1 MMTYTTIYGGKHK
14 EYKEMGLDDETAH
27 NYATATAMMTAP
39 VEFAGNYIVLSRM
52 GRLFKGRYK
61 NAGQAFLKYAESAA
75 AEGTEEF
82 LQFFPERYVDTL
94 ARHHGEDWA
103 AIKHAWVEEASSGR
117 FWKEAALSAAM
128 GAMGGALL
136 AGVGQVSGALIQRAT
151 RDSKRRE
158 TLVQIQALAANSR
171 FAGRNLALYQKA
183 VEKMILDHEFPTTV
197 YLPADVINSL
207 KQQPGEY
214 ERFLSVAKLRPAGV
228 EELAEVGARVP
239 VNTAALTA
247 YGASQPQF
255 FGMAVQTADF
265 DLRFETPSRMR
276 IGEKPLTVE
285 EVSTA
290 PAAAPGGTE
299 GSLVTE
305 GGPPP
310 LPSST
315 ALPGG
320 PRTLRFFDQD
330 GQMVAEAEITGQT
343 VTRFDLLETA
353 AGEGYERQVF
363 RHLAKQGATTVAE
376 AAEQTHEHLEAE
388 GFAQQEDGSYAVD
401 LEAYQGDTGDFDYL
415 FQATTETKPDV
426 LEELRA
432 QMITQGGLTKA
443 QADVNTQIMWAMAK
457 AVTLPMKEELGVD
470 MTPEQWIKQNFAQFR
485 RATAEDRRAA
495 EEEVRRQRA
504 EGETK
509 PLLQR
514 VKDFFGLGEGS
525 KWLKW
530 EPETTADGKYKGAPD
545 WVKNRKDLNRVRKLM
560 RKLTMEGE
568 VGRFW
573 YEASSQAILERV
585 NGDFASADKFIQ
597 LIAIYSPQANVDV
610 NTGFAIRAWNQFVQG
625 VKREDFKVKTEQQD
639 KKARAVLYDEVPFEG
654 RKTSSFYLNLVNWIV
669 RTYPEAEAQMAIDDE
684 LREKMDH
691 VVTVDMW
698 MLRAYGYDNEG
709 ASDDKGTGM
718 YSFVEND
725 LRRLAANLNRGLGAK
740 DHAWQPW
747 QVQAAIWTAMK
758 ARYEDPAVKAATWV
772 DSFKQG
778 LATREKGKKDWVY
791 SLPKTAEG
799 IRKHRHIWRKHAMKM
814 TSAQATANANENS
827 ADFST
832 FLNKYTYVVPWEAMP
847 SESLGQDIFD
857 APAEVQEL
865 FTAEAMELVIDE
877 HGIDLLAAQLGVH
890 LGFVKSA
897 EGAYAGHVTP
907 NALSHLV
914 PTRIS
919 DLEREETGAFNR
931 DSARAYARAIQ
942 YIFMQDE
949 VPWFR
954 ADPRALTSKKAQ
966 KDQLFYVVGPGPRL
980 VDEKTGLI
988 VEKPDYTVPGS
999 KVETLA
1005 EARRIAESKGDGY
1018 EVRGGRFARAIVLEF
1033 DRKITRQDQANVLQK
1048 LSEFLGED
1056 AGFTRTAPNEI
1067 TIVNFRDDETHVP
1080 FLDDEQFI
1088 SLVGQFGAKYAGEL
1102 GITEAGDAWVE
1113 GERGYVHDWEK
1124 DSTGKGIL
1132 DQEAATGSPVLHA
1145 WLRDRRARFKE
1156 ILKRYS
1162 GKQLEAREQEAQSLR
1177 ADHQALAATA
1187 GATTPPALFQSE
1199 SQRYPNA
1206 PTWASQMVAVFEKQL
1221 PGKGTGKSMAQ
1232 TIRSWVKKGQIKKEE
1247 VEWSGILEW
1256 LADQGK
1262 VTKDEVVAYAQAN
1275 TLRVEEIIKGQ
1286 GGFENSVEEEA
1297 RRRFDEEF
1305 NRYNIEWSNWMYE
1318 GVRDEIERA
1327 WGDPNHRAWAALNAT
1342 PKQYFEYTSEEAEA
1356 FSMFV
1361 EDAELLEWDELFSK
1375 EDLDRARGLAWDSV
1389 GDEYIEAVRDERP
1402 EDDTKF
1408 HEYQEPGGENY
1419 RELLI
1424 TMPDNYRGRPGDKI
1438 QEDINRELQRP
1449 LRSPTP
1455 GRIAARNIAK
1465 NDEQKAKLNRLYD
1478 ELDAFFD
1485 HYEKG
1490 VSRRNYTGG
1499 HWDEPNVLAH
1509 VRMNDRTGPNGEK
1522 ILFLEEIQSD
1532 WQSDIRKKGYK
1543 LSFDEWKK
1551 EKLPDVW
1558 DAIPE
1563 ADLKKRYEQYQQNAQ
1578 SIPNA
1583 PWKKSY
1589 YLKAMQRMVR
1599 YAAENGYDQVAWT
1612 PGAVHYERWGSE
1624 KIAWKRQD
1632 AKPNEGKY
1640 SVEQE
1645 RIGGNWFVFEDK
1657 GNVISAVG
1665 GPYVSEYAAES
1676 AKRIMSGSEGWL
1688 VQVKEQSGGHAG
1700 GIDIEAEAEARGLT
1714 ADNSMLVTTKEELK
1728 DLIRTIAERERSQ
1741 YSEAN
1746 FEAMLDARTDKTWK
1760 RMQEEDTGISLPRK
1774 EGFESIYDKKIVNEV
1789 NKFFNKKAWGKAR
1802 VGTTEIRAGEGE
1814 FDSTDLAGLE
1824 WEVWASDDGTFSIA
1838 NDEGQEVGFK
1848 TEEAAQAEADKRNK
1862 KQKIEVWSLPVTDKM
1877 REKAVSEPIPLFQ
1890 TGGGP
1895 RGMRTLDEKNRA
1907 IISFFEAADPS
1918 TAPHE
1923 IFHVFLEDFE
1933 RRVKGGQATRQQ
1945 QRDWDTIM
1953 DWLGVAPGMPLEV
1966 KHHEKWAQG
1975 CERYIA
1981 EGNAPTRAL
1990 RSAFRQLKKWLLA
2003 IYESLTHAHL
2013 RVGLTDK
2020 MRRVMDRMLATE
2032 KEISANMEL
2041 AGLRPYWNEENGPR
2055 LMGKAQWEEYL
2066 DALQRARD
2074 GIAKR
2079 IEDRRIREYNRV
2091 LKTWRKEAEI
2101 EARKNSDQELYDDVA
2116 SRGGLNTDYLVQKF
2130 GIEIT
2135 RRLRKKHSSLV
2146 KKNGKVAAEMAYQM
2160 GVTEEALID
2169 ALLEAT
2175 TKKEYINQYLNQ
2187 KAKDFDENVQ
2197 VEELVFSP
2205 ELEALNRLEA
2215 QVMAKVA
2222 QRQGYKPV
2230 PANKIKQLIRK
2241 NTGQM
2246 RVDEFVATD
2255 RDVLRAAYTAAEK
2268 ASQEAARAGR
2278 IEEALQAKQ
2287 RQTVIVARLRGQYKI
2302 AREVRE
2308 RRRRIKRLAQ
2318 VLKGKAFQERAKG
2331 STEWSDHARHI
2342 MQAVGINIKP
2352 LNPDDMV
2359 PMMEFVRNHSD
2370 ELMGDEAAF
2379 PDWVATLVSLPQRW
2393 KKKLT
2398 HLTIDELRDIDNA
2411 LRWLIKKD
2419 RQVGKLLASER
2430 KAKLGEASG
2439 EIYLTTA
2446 KNVPERELLYELEQI
2461 VNEDGELETKQ
2472 IPHLPAR
2479 RGRLQKFLDAYGPD
2493 ALIAPEYIFL
2503 EADGGVVNG
2512 VNWQYFFKPF
2522 YDAEN
2527 VEYELHEK
2535 VGQAILEA
2543 FEKIP
2548 YKKRREWASREY
2560 EIPSARFNKRVTRE
2574 QMIMIALNSG
2584 NEGNYKA
2591 LKSWGW
2597 NDADIAWVWDEL
2609 TTAEWNLVKSVWK
2622 QINSL
2627 FPKLAAVNKT
2637 LTGVPLEKVE
2647 GWEIETLNH
2656 GTIQGAYFPLRWE
2669 PQAMGRAYE
2678 YTELENIATKLS
2690 MEDSLYHPPSTKRG
2704 MTIKRNGGRL
2714 QPKLSFNV
2722 IFSHVADTI
2731 HHISHSVAV
2740 RDTYTLLKQPLVQ
2753 KAYIDRLGPERYA
2766 QLENWI
2772 RFQAR
2777 PEGPRL
2783 NGAERI
2789 MRGIR
2794 ANTTAA
2800 ILGVKVTV
2808 AMKQFGSFSQTIKAI
2823 GFKHAAKGFITTYSD
2838 IARVGEQWAEIAS
2851 KSAEMRRR
2859 AKNWDREIRDAIGS
2873 MDPTRFKLPFGK
2885 HGFGKTEFNNAL
2897 FTLIGI
2903 MDKAAVIPT
2912 WTGAYQKKMEES
2924 GGDEKAS
2931 IEYADSIVRQT
2942 QPTASPKDMA
2952 RWMRES
2958 ELQKLM
2964 TPFYTFFSRFYN
2976 QMVLTRRLR
2985 RNKKLTFGRML
2996 VDYLWL
3002 LIVPSIFNE
3011 FINSAARQELPSARQ
3026 LLFAPVNMALAGVPL
3041 LRDVFSLSMY
3051 YLSTG
3056 ESPFFS
3062 WAPPAFEGA
3071 ATIVETPVELYES
3084 ARRGDAKRAAK
3095 SLSDLAGYSVGF
3107 PSKQFNK
3114 TMDGAIGMLS
3124 GETSNPAVLLLG
3136 MPKKEKKKWD

>member
-1 MMTYTTIYGGKHK
+1 
-14 EYKEMGLDDETAH
+14 
-27 NYATATAMMTAP
+27 
-39 VEFAGNYIVLSRM
+39 
-52 GRLFKGRYK
+52 
-61 NAGQAFLKYAESAA
+61 
-75 AEGTEEF
+75 
-82 LQFFPERYVDTL
+82 
-94 ARHHGEDWA
+94 
-103 AIKHAWVEEASSGR
+103 
-117 FWKEAALSAAM
+117 
-128 GAMGGALL
+128 
-136 AGVGQVSGALIQRAT
+136 
-151 RDSKRRE
+151 
-158 TLVQIQALAANSR
+158 
-171 FAGRNLALYQKA
+171 
-183 VEKMILDHEFPTTV
+183 
-197 YLPADVINSL
+197 
-207 KQQPGEY
+207 
-214 ERFLSVAKLRPAGV
+214 
-228 EELAEVGARVP
+228 
-239 VNTAALTA
+239 
-247 YGASQPQF
+247 
-255 FGMAVQTADF
+255 
-265 DLRFETPSRMR
+265 
-276 IGEKPLTVE
+276 
-285 EVSTA
+285 
-290 PAAAPGGTE
+290 
-299 GSLVTE
+299 
-305 GGPPP
+305 
-310 LPSST
+310 
-315 ALPGG
+315 
-320 PRTLRFFDQD
+320 
-330 GQMVAEAEITGQT
+330 
-343 VTRFDLLETA
+343 
-353 AGEGYERQVF
+353 
-363 RHLAKQGATTVAE
+363 
-376 AAEQTHEHLEAE
+376 
-388 GFAQQEDGSYAVD
+388 
-401 LEAYQGDTGDFDYL
+401 
-415 FQATTETKPDV
+415 
-426 LEELRA
+426 
-432 QMITQGGLTKA
+432 
-443 QADVNTQIMWAMAK
+443 
-457 AVTLPMKEELGVD
+457 
-470 MTPEQWIKQNFAQFR
+470 
-485 RATAEDRRAA
+485 
-495 EEEVRRQRA
+495 
-504 EGETK
+504 
-509 PLLQR
+509 
-514 VKDFFGLGEGS
+514 
-525 KWLKW
+525 
-530 EPETTADGKYKGAPD
+530 
-545 WVKNRKDLNRVRKLM
+545 
-560 RKLTMEGE
+560 
-568 VGRFW
+568 
-573 YEASSQAILERV
+573 
-585 NGDFASADKFIQ
+585 
-597 LIAIYSPQANVDV
+597 
-610 NTGFAIRAWNQFVQG
+610 
-625 VKREDFKVKTEQQD
+625 
-639 KKARAVLYDEVPFEG
+639 
-654 RKTSSFYLNLVNWIV
+654 
-669 RTYPEAEAQMAIDDE
+669 
-684 LREKMDH
+684 
-691 VVTVDMW
+691 
-698 MLRAYGYDNEG
+698 
-709 ASDDKGTGM
+709 
-718 YSFVEND
+718 
-725 LRRLAANLNRGLGAK
+725 
-740 DHAWQPW
+740 
-747 QVQAAIWTAMK
+747 
-758 ARYEDPAVKAATWV
+758 
-772 DSFKQG
+772 
-778 LATREKGKKDWVY
+778 
-791 SLPKTAEG
+791 
-799 IRKHRHIWRKHAMKM
+799 
-814 TSAQATANANENS
+814 
-827 ADFST
+827 
-832 FLNKYTYVVPWEAMP
+832 
-847 SESLGQDIFD
+847 
-857 APAEVQEL
+857 
-865 FTAEAMELVIDE
+865 
-877 HGIDLLAAQLGVH
+877 
-890 LGFVKSA
+890 
-897 EGAYAGHVTP
+897 
-907 NALSHLV
+907 
-914 PTRIS
+914 
-919 DLEREETGAFNR
+919 
-931 DSARAYARAIQ
+931 
-942 YIFMQDE
+942 
-949 VPWFR
+949 
-954 ADPRALTSKKAQ
+954 
-966 KDQLFYVVGPGPRL
+966 
-980 VDEKTGLI
+980 
-988 VEKPDYTVPGS
+988 
-999 KVETLA
+999 
-1005 EARRIAESKGDGY
+1005 
-1018 EVRGGRFARAIVLEF
+1018 
-1033 DRKITRQDQANVLQK
+1033 
-1048 LSEFLGED
+1048 
-1056 AGFTRTAPNEI
+1056 
-1067 TIVNFRDDETHVP
+1067 
-1080 FLDDEQFI
+1080 
-1088 SLVGQFGAKYAGEL
+1088 
-1102 GITEAGDAWVE
+1102 
-1113 GERGYVHDWEK
+1113 
-1124 DSTGKGIL
+1124 
-1132 DQEAATGSPVLHA
+1132 
-1145 WLRDRRARFKE
+1145 
-1156 ILKRYS
+1156 
-1162 GKQLEAREQEAQSLR
+1162 
-1177 ADHQALAATA
+1177 
-1187 GATTPPALFQSE
+1187 
-1199 SQRYPNA
+1199 
-1206 PTWASQMVAVFEKQL
+1206 
-1221 PGKGTGKSMAQ
+1221 
-1232 TIRSWVKKGQIKKEE
+1232 
-1247 VEWSGILEW
+1247 
-1256 LADQGK
+1256 
-1262 VTKDEVVAYAQAN
+1262 
-1275 TLRVEEIIKGQ
+1275 
-1286 GGFENSVEEEA
+1286 
-1297 RRRFDEEF
+1297 
-1305 NRYNIEWSNWMYE
+1305 
-1318 GVRDEIERA
+1318 
-1327 WGDPNHRAWAALNAT
+1327 
-1342 PKQYFEYTSEEAEA
+1342 
-1356 FSMFV
+1356 
-1361 EDAELLEWDELFSK
+1361 
-1375 EDLDRARGLAWDSV
+1375 
-1389 GDEYIEAVRDERP
+1389 
-1402 EDDTKF
+1402 
-1408 HEYQEPGGENY
+1408 
-1419 RELLI
+1419 
-1424 TMPDNYRGRPGDKI
+1424 
-1438 QEDINRELQRP
+1438 
-1449 LRSPTP
+1449 
-1455 GRIAARNIAK
+1455 
-1465 NDEQKAKLNRLYD
+1465 
-1478 ELDAFFD
+1478 
-1485 HYEKG
+1485 
-1490 VSRRNYTGG
+1490 
-1499 HWDEPNVLAH
+1499 
-1509 VRMNDRTGPNGEK
+1509 
-1522 ILFLEEIQSD
+1522 
-1532 WQSDIRKKGYK
+1532 
-1543 LSFDEWKK
+1543 
-1551 EKLPDVW
+1551 
-1558 DAIPE
+1558 
-1563 ADLKKRYEQYQQNAQ
+1563 
-1578 SIPNA
+1578 
-1583 PWKKSY
+1583 
-1589 YLKAMQRMVR
+1589 
-1599 YAAENGYDQVAWT
+1599 
-1612 PGAVHYERWGSE
+1612 VHYERWGSE
-1624 KIAWKRQD
+1624 KIAWKRD
-1632 AKPNEGKY
+1632 G
-1640 SVEQE
+1640 
-1645 RIGGNWFVFEDK
+1645 D
-1657 GNVISAVG
+1657 
-1665 GPYVSEYAAES
+1665 
-1676 AKRIMSGSEGWL
+1676 GWL
-1688 VQVKEQSGGHAG
+1688 VSVKEQSGGQAG

-1714 ADNSMLVTTKEELK
+1714 AENSERINTKERLK
-1728 DLIRTIAERERSQ
+1728 ELIRTIAERERSQ

-1789 NKFFNKKAWGKAR
+1789 NKFFNKKAWGKAK
-1802 VGTTEIRAGEGE
+1802 VGVTEIKTGDTVGGA
-1814 FDSTDLAGLE
+1814 
-1824 WEVWASDDGTFSIA
+1824 GTFTDGRIVEWPSGMFGVEA
-1838 NDEGQEVGFK
+1838 TNERTGGVTQVGASETREG
-1848 TEEAAQAEADKRNK
+1848 A
-1862 KQKIEVWSLPVTDKM
+1862 QKILDKTLAMNREKVWSLPITPEM
-1877 REKAVSEPIPLFQ
+1877 REKALTEPMPLFQ

-2359 PMMEFVRNHSD
+2359 PMMDFVRNHSD

>member
-1 MMTYTTIYGGKHK
+1 LNVPGGK
-14 EYKEMGLDDETAH
+14 A
-27 NYATATAMMTAP
+27 
-39 VEFAGNYIVLSRM
+39 
-52 GRLFKGRYK
+52 
-61 NAGQAFLKYAESAA
+61 
-75 AEGTEEF
+75 
-82 LQFFPERYVDTL
+82 
-94 ARHHGEDWA
+94 
-103 AIKHAWVEEASSGR
+103 
-117 FWKEAALSAAM
+117 
-128 GAMGGALL
+128 
-136 AGVGQVSGALIQRAT
+136 
-151 RDSKRRE
+151 
-158 TLVQIQALAANSR
+158 
-171 FAGRNLALYQKA
+171 
-183 VEKMILDHEFPTTV
+183 
-197 YLPADVINSL
+197 
-207 KQQPGEY
+207 
-214 ERFLSVAKLRPAGV
+214 
-228 EELAEVGARVP
+228 
-239 VNTAALTA
+239 
-247 YGASQPQF
+247 
-255 FGMAVQTADF
+255 
-265 DLRFETPSRMR
+265 
-276 IGEKPLTVE
+276 
-285 EVSTA
+285 
-290 PAAAPGGTE
+290 
-299 GSLVTE
+299 
-305 GGPPP
+305 
-310 LPSST
+310 
-315 ALPGG
+315 
-320 PRTLRFFDQD
+320 
-330 GQMVAEAEITGQT
+330 
-343 VTRFDLLETA
+343 
-353 AGEGYERQVF
+353 
-363 RHLAKQGATTVAE
+363 
-376 AAEQTHEHLEAE
+376 
-388 GFAQQEDGSYAVD
+388 
-401 LEAYQGDTGDFDYL
+401 
-415 FQATTETKPDV
+415 
-426 LEELRA
+426 
-432 QMITQGGLTKA
+432 
-443 QADVNTQIMWAMAK
+443 
-457 AVTLPMKEELGVD
+457 
-470 MTPEQWIKQNFAQFR
+470 
-485 RATAEDRRAA
+485 
-495 EEEVRRQRA
+495 
-504 EGETK
+504 
-509 PLLQR
+509 
-514 VKDFFGLGEGS
+514 
-525 KWLKW
+525 
-530 EPETTADGKYKGAPD
+530 
-545 WVKNRKDLNRVRKLM
+545 
-560 RKLTMEGE
+560 
-568 VGRFW
+568 
-573 YEASSQAILERV
+573 
-585 NGDFASADKFIQ
+585 
-597 LIAIYSPQANVDV
+597 
-610 NTGFAIRAWNQFVQG
+610 
-625 VKREDFKVKTEQQD
+625 
-639 KKARAVLYDEVPFEG
+639 
-654 RKTSSFYLNLVNWIV
+654 
-669 RTYPEAEAQMAIDDE
+669 
-684 LREKMDH
+684 
-691 VVTVDMW
+691 
-698 MLRAYGYDNEG
+698 
-709 ASDDKGTGM
+709 
-718 YSFVEND
+718 
-725 LRRLAANLNRGLGAK
+725 
-740 DHAWQPW
+740 
-747 QVQAAIWTAMK
+747 
-758 ARYEDPAVKAATWV
+758 
-772 DSFKQG
+772 
-778 LATREKGKKDWVY
+778 
-791 SLPKTAEG
+791 
-799 IRKHRHIWRKHAMKM
+799 
-814 TSAQATANANENS
+814 
-827 ADFST
+827 
-832 FLNKYTYVVPWEAMP
+832 
-847 SESLGQDIFD
+847 
-857 APAEVQEL
+857 
-865 FTAEAMELVIDE
+865 
-877 HGIDLLAAQLGVH
+877 
-890 LGFVKSA
+890 
-897 EGAYAGHVTP
+897 
-907 NALSHLV
+907 
-914 PTRIS
+914 
-919 DLEREETGAFNR
+919 
-931 DSARAYARAIQ
+931 
-942 YIFMQDE
+942 
-949 VPWFR
+949 
-954 ADPRALTSKKAQ
+954 
-966 KDQLFYVVGPGPRL
+966 
-980 VDEKTGLI
+980 
-988 VEKPDYTVPGS
+988 
-999 KVETLA
+999 
-1005 EARRIAESKGDGY
+1005 
-1018 EVRGGRFARAIVLEF
+1018 
-1033 DRKITRQDQANVLQK
+1033 
-1048 LSEFLGED
+1048 
-1056 AGFTRTAPNEI
+1056 
-1067 TIVNFRDDETHVP
+1067 
-1080 FLDDEQFI
+1080 
-1088 SLVGQFGAKYAGEL
+1088 
-1102 GITEAGDAWVE
+1102 
-1113 GERGYVHDWEK
+1113 
-1124 DSTGKGIL
+1124 
-1132 DQEAATGSPVLHA
+1132 
-1145 WLRDRRARFKE
+1145 
-1156 ILKRYS
+1156 
-1162 GKQLEAREQEAQSLR
+1162 
-1177 ADHQALAATA
+1177 
-1187 GATTPPALFQSE
+1187 
-1199 SQRYPNA
+1199 
-1206 PTWASQMVAVFEKQL
+1206 
-1221 PGKGTGKSMAQ
+1221 
-1232 TIRSWVKKGQIKKEE
+1232 
-1247 VEWSGILEW
+1247 
-1256 LADQGK
+1256 
-1262 VTKDEVVAYAQAN
+1262 
-1275 TLRVEEIIKGQ
+1275 
-1286 GGFENSVEEEA
+1286 
-1297 RRRFDEEF
+1297 
-1305 NRYNIEWSNWMYE
+1305 
-1318 GVRDEIERA
+1318 
-1327 WGDPNHRAWAALNAT
+1327 
-1342 PKQYFEYTSEEAEA
+1342 
-1356 FSMFV
+1356 
-1361 EDAELLEWDELFSK
+1361 
-1375 EDLDRARGLAWDSV
+1375 
-1389 GDEYIEAVRDERP
+1389 
-1402 EDDTKF
+1402 
-1408 HEYQEPGGENY
+1408 Y

-1424 TMPDNYRGRPGDKI
+1424 RMPAKQFSELPPGFELKYFEDTRPVDSKTGRKVFDLAHGPGWVVLDPIYKSRVGASPMGARFETKE
-1438 QEDINRELQRP
+1438 QATEAALEALNKGAAFSERREEFTNQ
-1449 LRSPTP
+1449 
-1455 GRIAARNIAK
+1455 
-1465 NDEQKAKLNRLYD
+1465 
-1478 ELDAFFD
+1478 
-1485 HYEKG
+1485 
-1490 VSRRNYTGG
+1490 
-1499 HWDEPNVLAH
+1499 HWDETNVLVH
-1509 VRMNDRTGPNGEK
+1509 VRFDERTGPNGEK
-1522 ILFLEEIQSD
+1522 ILFLQEIQADEQQKGRREGFVGGDKETVARLEKKVSEAEARVERVKNE
-1532 WQSDIRKKGYK
+1532 IREEWLRDAEATPGVGREAGERLIKPFSTRQLAISTNMEEEWDFAVNK
-1543 LSFDEWKK
+1543 LRAAEMNLQAEK
-1551 EKLPDVW
+1551 ESG
-1558 DAIPE
+1558 AANI
-1563 ADLKKRYEQYQQNAQ
+1563 
-1578 SIPNA
+1578 
-1583 PWKKSY
+1583 PWKSTRVWS
-1589 YLKAMQRMVR
+1589 MQAFRRMVR
-1599 YAAENGYDQVAWT
+1599 WAAENGYDQIAWT
-1612 PGAVHYERWGSE
+1612 PGEIQADRYDLS
-1624 KIAWKRQD
+1624 KRVGRVYLSGPPVFD
-1632 AKPNEGKY
+1632 ESDRLVRGELVVTDRSGNEVITKEVGQKELEETIGK
-1640 SVEQE
+1640 EAAE
-1645 RIGGNWFVFEDK
+1645 RILNDPTRMEGRTHVLQGEGLK
-1657 GNVISAVG
+1657 VG
-1665 GPYVSEYAAES
+1665 G
-1676 AKRIMSGSEGWL
+1676 EGM
-1688 VQVKEQSGGHAG
+1688 K
-1700 GIDIEAEAEARGLT
+1700 
-1714 ADNSMLVTTKEELK
+1714 
-1728 DLIRTIAERERSQ
+1728 
-1741 YSEAN
+1741 
-1746 FEAMLDARTDKTWK
+1746 
-1760 RMQEEDTGISLPRK
+1760 
-1774 EGFESIYDKKIVNEV
+1774 GFYDKILPAAV
-1789 NKFFNKKAWGKAR
+1789 NKAFNKKAWGKAK
-1802 VGTTEIRAGEGE
+1802 VGTTEINAFPESEVREARNYFSSYEASRHLLKEIENMGGEIS
-1814 FDSTDLAGLE
+1814 FDSSEALREATLDEDDDSPMAG
-1824 WEVWASDDGTFSIA
+1824 WIAVGPGGTVY
-1838 NDEGQEVGFK
+1838 GVGK
-1848 TEEAAQAEADKRNK
+1848 TEEEALLEAHREGRDGGYSET
-1862 KQKIEVWSLPVTDKM
+1862 IEVWSLPVTDKM
-1877 REKAVSEPIPLFQ
+1877 REKAVSEPMPLFQ

-2359 PMMEFVRNHSD
+2359 PMMDFVRNHSD

-2609 TTAEWNLVKSVWK
+2609 TTAEWNLVKSVWRE
-2622 QINSL
+2622 INSL

-2838 IARVGEQWAEIAS
+2838 IARIGEQWAEIAS